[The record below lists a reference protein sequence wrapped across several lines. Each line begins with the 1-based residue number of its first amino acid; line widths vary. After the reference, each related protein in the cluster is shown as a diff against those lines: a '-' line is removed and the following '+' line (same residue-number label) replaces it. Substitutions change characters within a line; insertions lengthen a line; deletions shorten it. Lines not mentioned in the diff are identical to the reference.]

1 MGELLQTPG
10 NPKQIIN
17 DSSKNKNIYCSQK
30 NLKWPRD
37 KYEVMLVSPLEIAET
52 NRKVTN
58 LCAQTFPLKA
68 TLGHSRA
75 SWILYPVHC
84 PSERNFLIYA
94 SFWLH
99 ILSLL
104 CGRYWKL
111 LFSESYGCHPLL
123 VATWWICSTR
133 EPAPRAKKVMSTSL
147 GLVDFAIGL
156 VNPVLN
162 LPDRQVKVFLQYS
175 NYKRMLKYPARQ
187 KILRAS

>member
-1 MGELLQTPG
+1 
-10 NPKQIIN
+10 
-17 DSSKNKNIYCSQK
+17 
-30 NLKWPRD
+30 
-37 KYEVMLVSPLEIAET
+37 MLVSPLEIAET
-52 NRKVTN
+52 SRKVTN

-111 LFSESYGCHPLL
+111 LFSELWLSSFIGCYE
-123 VATWWICSTR
+123 ARCICSTR
-133 EPAPRAKKVMSTSL
+133 EPAPRAKKVESTSL

-162 LPDRQVKVFLQYS
+162 LPDRQVKVFFAVFKLQEKLPTRKVTHKLQRKEKLPI
-175 NYKRMLKYPARQ
+175 NYKRMVKYPARQ
-187 KILRAS
+187 KIFRAS